1 MADADMILMEI
12 EERMEQRV
20 HDLSKE
26 LSKIRTGRANPR
38 MFDDVH
44 VEYYGV
50 ETPVTQVASISV
62 PEPTQLLVKPFDRSL
77 VKEVER
83 AILAANLGV
92 TPNNE
97 GLQLRIVLP
106 ALTKETRMDLTKKV
120 KKYGEEAKVSI
131 RNIRRDGN
139 DAIKK
144 LEKSS
149 DISEDD
155 SKGYQDDIQELTDSY
170 TQKIDDV
177 VKHKEDDI
185 LNL

>member
-1 MADADMILMEI
+1 MPDMILMDT
-12 EERMEQRV
+12 EEKMEDRV
-20 HDLSKE
+20 KSLRHE
-26 LSKIRTGRANPR
+26 LSKVRTGRANPR
-38 MFDDVH
+38 MFEDVH

-50 ETPVTQVASISV
+50 QTPVSQVANVSV
-62 PEPTQLLVKPFDRSL
+62 PEPTQLIVKPYDRSI

-106 ALTKETRMDLTKKV
+106 PLTKERRVELTKQV

-139 DAIKK
+139 EAIKK
-144 LEKSS
+144 LEKNH
-149 DISEDD
+149 DIGEDD
-155 SKGYQDDIQELTDSY
+155 SKGYQDDIQKLTDQY
-170 TQKIDDV
+170 IELIDQV
-177 VKHKEDDI
+177 VTEKDEEI
-185 LNL
+185 MSL

>member
-1 MADADMILMEI
+1 MPDMVLMEVEEKM
-12 EERMEQRV
+12 EERV
-20 HDLSKE
+20 SNLSHE
-26 LSKIRTGRANPR
+26 LAKIRTGRANPR
-38 MFDDVH
+38 MFDGVH
-44 VEYYGV
+44 IEYYGV
-50 ETPVTQVASISV
+50 ETPVTQVANISV
-62 PEPTQLLVKPFDRSL
+62 PEPTQLLVKPYDRSL

-106 ALTKETRMDLTKKV
+106 ALTMERRKELVKKI

-131 RNIRRDGN
+131 RNYRRDGN

-144 LEKSS
+144 LEKAS

-155 SKGYQDDIQELTDSY
+155 SKGYQEDIQELTNSY
-170 TQKIDDV
+170 TDKVDDV
-177 VKHKEDDI
+177 VKAKEEDI
-185 LNL
+185 LHI

>member
-1 MADADMILMEI
+1 MPDMVLMETEEKM
-12 EERMEQRV
+12 EERV
-20 HDLSKE
+20 KHLSHE

-50 ETPVTQVASISV
+50 ETPITQVANIAV
-62 PEPTQLLVKPFDRSL
+62 PEPTQLIVKPYDRSI

-106 ALTKETRMDLTKKV
+106 PLTKETRLDLTKTV
-120 KKYGEEAKVSI
+120 KKYGEEAKISI
-131 RNIRRDGN
+131 RNYRREGN

-144 LEKSS
+144 LEKNS

-155 SKGYQDDIQELTDSY
+155 SKGYQADIQELTDKY
-170 TQKIDDV
+170 IEKIDQV
-177 VKHKEDDI
+177 VKAKDEDI
-185 LNL
+185 MSI

>member
-1 MADADMILMEI
+1 MPDMILMEV
-12 EERMEQRV
+12 EEKMEQRV
-20 HDLSKE
+20 TDLSHE
-26 LSKIRTGRANPR
+26 LAKVRTGRANPR
-38 MFDDVH
+38 MFDGVH

-50 ETPVTQVASISV
+50 ETPITQVANISV
-62 PEPTQLLVKPFDRSL
+62 PEPTQLLIKPFDRSL

-106 ALTKETRMDLTKKV
+106 ALTQDRRIELVKKL

-131 RNIRRDGN
+131 RNYRRDGN

-144 LEKSS
+144 LEKNS

-155 SKGYQDDIQELTDSY
+155 SKGYQEDIQELTNTY
-170 TQKIDDV
+170 IGKIDDV
-177 VKHKEDDI
+177 VKAKEEDVMHI
-185 LNL
+185 

>member
-1 MADADMILMEI
+1 MPDMILMDT
-12 EERMEQRV
+12 EERMDERV
-20 HDLSKE
+20 KSLRHE
-26 LSKIRTGRANPR
+26 LAKVRTGRANPR

-50 ETPVTQVASISV
+50 DTPISQVANIAV
-62 PEPTQLLVKPFDRSL
+62 PEPTQLIVKPYDRSI
-77 VKEVER
+77 VKNVEK

-106 ALTKETRMDLTKKV
+106 ALTKERRIELTKTV
-120 KKYGEEAKVSI
+120 KKYGEEAKISI

-144 LEKSS
+144 LEKNH

-155 SKGYQDDIQELTDSY
+155 SKIYQDDIQKLTDSY
-170 TQKIDDV
+170 IEIIEQV
-177 VKHKEDDI
+177 VLEKDEEI

>member
-1 MADADMILMEI
+1 MPDMILMDTEEKM
-12 EERMEQRV
+12 EERV
-20 HDLSKE
+20 KSLSHE
-26 LSKIRTGRANPR
+26 LAKIRTGRANPR
-38 MFDDVH
+38 MFEDVH

-50 ETPVTQVASISV
+50 QTPISQVANVSV
-62 PEPTQLLVKPFDRSL
+62 PEPTQLVVKPYDRSL

-106 ALTKETRMDLTKKV
+106 PLTKERRIDLTKQV

-144 LEKSS
+144 LEKAHE
-149 DISEDD
+149 ISEDD
-155 SKGYQDDIQELTDSY
+155 SKGYQDDIQELTNQY
-170 TQKIDDV
+170 IEKIDQV
-177 VKHKEDDI
+177 VAEKDEDI
-185 LNL
+185 MSI